1 MHCPACGA
9 DIPPGAGFCPGCG
22 RHLTD
27 SASNPQAMAD
37 PSANPQH
44 PVEQLQQRAQQV
56 RDPHDVVEQ
65 ELWRGGYSPKAMIGT
80 LAAALAISLIG
91 IVAAVMYVSYKWI
104 VYVDLAC
111 LALLWAAIFWTML
124 HRRLGIRYRLTNQR
138 FFIERGILRRVTDRV
153 EVIDIDDMQYAQNL
167 IERLFDVGSL
177 TLTSS
182 DRDMPRFWLQGIE
195 HVTHVADLI
204 DQARRAE
211 RNRRGLYI
219 EAS

>member
-1 MHCPACGA
+1 MHCPACDA
-9 DIPPGAGFCPGCG
+9 DIPAGASFCPGCG

-27 SASNPQAMAD
+27 SASEPAGATD
-37 PSANPQH
+37 PTAQPQH
-44 PVEQLQQRAQQV
+44 PVAQLQQKAQQT
-56 RDPHDVVEQ
+56 RDPRDVVEK
-65 ELWRGGYSPKAMIGT
+65 ELWRGGYSPKAMVGT
-80 LAAALAISLIG
+80 LTAAFSLSLILIIMAVVVG
-91 IVAAVMYVSYKWI
+91 KAWLSYTTVAILVA
-104 VYVDLAC
+104 
-111 LALLWAAIFWTML
+111 LWAAIGWTML
-124 HRRLGIRYRLTNQR
+124 HRIMGIRYRLTNQR

-182 DRDMPRFWLQGIE
+182 DRDLPRFWLQGIE
-195 HVTHVADLI
+195 HVAHVADLI